1 MSDVH
6 EQSTVL
12 VICPLEH
19 ERDVL
24 RRALGP
30 KSSKFRWVVSG
41 PGGASVRRTL
51 EREARSLDR
60 SSLVVLAG
68 CAGGLMAGAG
78 PISIANEVID
88 GTTPAAT
95 THRDH
100 RRWLRP
106 SSVID
111 DVILDSDDMAA
122 MIDRRPIVGVDE
134 VVATV
139 EAKRSLCART
149 GGVIADMESHAFA
162 ELASELGIAWCILR
176 GVSDGH
182 TETLPPGCETWIDE
196 GGRTRVRHVLS
207 ALARQPWMIGPIIRL
222 GSRTKHGL
230 RAVARVMERLA
241 QQQPEGGRANTEA
254 R

>member
-1 MSDVH
+1 VNEVH

-12 VICPLEH
+12 IICPLEH

-24 RRALGP
+24 RRALG
-30 KSSKFRWVVSG
+30 SRASDFRWIVSG
-41 PGGASVRRTL
+41 PGGASVRRAL
-51 EREARSLDR
+51 EREAPSLDR
-60 SSLVVLAG
+60 NSLVILAG

-88 GTTPAAT
+88 ATTPTPDAAA

-111 DVILDSDDMAA
+111 DVILASDDMAA
-122 MIDRRPIVGVDE
+122 MIDRRPIVGVDD

-139 EAKRSLCART
+139 EAKRSLCVRT

-162 ELASELGIAWCILR
+162 DLATERAITWCVLR

-182 TETLPPGCETWIDE
+182 TETLPHGCETWIDNS
-196 GGRTRVRHVLS
+196 GRTRLWRVLF
-207 ALARQPWMIGPIIRL
+207 ALARGPWTLRAIIRL
-222 GSRTKHGL
+222 GSNTKRAL
-230 RAVARVMERLA
+230 RGVARVIERIA
-241 QQQPEGGRANTEA
+241 PQQPQRGPA
-254 R
+254 RS